1 MLTCQK
7 AVVACSSPLETKAIR
22 PNPWAGR
29 AASKNLNQLMLW
41 GITPAHLDNQ
51 PTCWDPFAVVPFS
64 PGFGPRAQCV
74 TPWLLRQDMPFPLLL
89 SKVQISPIGI
99 AALEHHS
106 LLKAVVTGP
115 Q

>member
-1 MLTCQK
+1 MQQPSGDQGYQAKPMGRKSCLQKPDLT
-7 AVVACSSPLETKAIR
+7 
-22 PNPWAGR
+22 
-29 AASKNLNQLMLW
+29 LNQLMLW

-74 TPWLLRQDMPFPLLL
+74 TPWLLRQDIPFPLLL